1 MNVSNAALNHF
12 NKQNIILNGDTL
24 AYDTKL
30 FNKTLVPVFSK
41 FNKNQQLGVKIMD
54 TIPNIKTN
62 ISFAQLNDQ
71 IKSPQVLNSNPLV
84 LGKVA
89 GLSVRIAGRI
99 KSDPQRPKQTVK
111 TASVGNF
118 SKERTNISSLGSF
131 TSKHRKGNF
140 TITVKM
146 GHARTYSTSPR
157 KSLS

>member
-1 MNVSNAALNHF
+1 LSNE
-12 NKQNIILNGDTL
+12 
-24 AYDTKL
+24 
-30 FNKTLVPVFSK
+30 TLVPVFSK
-41 FNKNQQLGVKIMD
+41 FNKNMELGVKKVETLSD
-54 TIPNIKTN
+54 LKQNIAL
-62 ISFAQLNDQ
+62 IQLHDQ
-71 IKSPQVLNSNPLV
+71 VKNVQVLNSNPLS

-89 GLSVRIAGRI
+89 GLSIRIAGRI

-146 GHARTYSTSPR
+146 AHARSFSN
-157 KSLS
+157 LSNY